1 MAYSYAYPRP
11 ALTVDIVLFRHKNHD
26 REVLLVKRKHT
37 PFQGSWAF
45 PGGFVDIDED
55 LEPAAHRELLEET
68 AIKGVILEQF
78 RAYGHPN
85 RDPRHR
91 TVTVVFTGT
100 LNDATQTPHASD
112 DAAEAAW
119 FALDNMPNMAFD
131 HEVILQD
138 LLEK

>member
-68 AIKGVILEQF
+68 AIKGVVLEQF

-100 LNDATQTPHASD
+100 LQHSNQIAKAND
-112 DAAEAAW
+112 DAAEVAW
-119 FALDNMPNMAFD
+119 FSLNALPILAFD
-131 HEVILQD
+131 HEMILEE
-138 LLEK
+138 LLS